1 MARMKLA
8 VPGFVSLLL
17 ALGSPA
23 INCVAQEN
31 LSPFGPLR
39 VETDAGKSDGFVLAT
54 ADRAATIFVDADDYP
69 VVGIAAEALAGDI
82 NRVTGSQP
90 KVSSETPGHADAVVL
105 IGTIGSS
112 RLIDGLI
119 QQGLLDVSDT
129 HGQWERFVIATVD
142 NPRPG
147 IAKALVVAGSDRRG
161 TAYGVFSVSE
171 SIGVSP
177 WVWWADVSP
186 ERRGFLGLPATRFVS
201 KSPSVRYR
209 GIFINDED
217 FGLLQWAK
225 KNEPGAGTIGP
236 RTYERVC
243 ELLLR
248 LKANFLWP
256 AMHEVTVAF
265 NQIPENKVVADRYA
279 IVMGSSHAEPM
290 LFNNATEWEYP
301 KGHWNYDT
309 HPELIKGVWEKRIS
323 ENALYENVYTVGIRG
338 IHDRPMQGG
347 GTLEDGVRRLERVF
361 ADQRAMLDGYVNLNV
376 EKVPQIFVPYK
387 EVLPIYR
394 AGLKVPDDVT
404 LVWVDDNFGYIRQ
417 LSNPAEQ
424 KRSGRAGVYYHLS
437 YWGGPEDYLW
447 LGSTSPALTAYEMQK
462 AYAYGADRLWVFNVG
477 DIKPN
482 EKEMEFALRLAYDIE
497 SYPVDRA
504 MTFLVDFATQS
515 FGGAHANEI
524 AELLD
529 DYYLLTTQVKPEHND
544 QMSLSESEL
553 DARLDGYADLV
564 QRAKAIGRRLP
575 AAKQDAYFQLIL
587 YPIQGAALM
596 NLKHTALHRGDVEQ
610 AVDAYEEIQDITR
623 KYNLEIAGGKW
634 DGIMNASPRGRRVFQ
649 RPVGRRDHGR
659 TGTPLHMLTPED
671 ARLAGGMKL
680 ERGAI
685 VAAAPGLQPEGNGN
699 TATFIFESPENR
711 KVSLYFLVQTP
722 EVTRDS
728 WFVRLN
734 EKEDVKNG
742 DTTGNMVD
750 WIKMMD
756 AQVRAGENFLTI
768 SQRESG
774 TAVFQV
780 AVMEPG
786 FAPPPTPA
794 EPVWPTLHL
803 DPEPLQTLPASECR
817 TITNTQKSTWTKIK
831 GLGTQRHAM
840 TLLPF
845 QTPPV
850 EDVEDAPSITYAFR
864 CSTREVTIE
873 SRFLP
878 THHVD
883 KDYALRY
890 AVNVDDG
897 PAQIVDI
904 ESPAKS
910 ATWSRNVL
918 VGYARGRT
926 THALGG
932 GEEHTVAIR
941 LLDPGMVLSQIRVY
955 TSDATAPVS
964 EAASPLL
971 EGSETN

>member
-1 MARMKLA
+1 MQGIQTLSCSQWQIALQRSSSTRTTTRSW
-8 VPGFVSLLL
+8 GSL
-17 ALGSPA
+17 
-23 INCVAQEN
+23 
-31 LSPFGPLR
+31 
-39 VETDAGKSDGFVLAT
+39 
-54 ADRAATIFVDADDYP
+54 
-69 VVGIAAEALAGDI
+69 AEALAGDI
-82 NRVTGSQP
+82 KRVTGSRP
-90 KVSSETPGHADAVVL
+90 KVSSETPGSAGAVVL

-112 RLIDGLI
+112 SLIDGLI
-119 QQGLLDVSDT
+119 RRGLLDVSDIRD
-129 HGQWERFVIATVD
+129 QWERFVIATVD

-161 TAYGVFSVSE
+161 TAFGVFSVSE
-171 SIGVSP
+171 SIGISP
-177 WVWWADVSP
+177 WVWWADVAP
-186 ERRGFLGLPATRFVS
+186 ERRDLLALPTTYFVS
-201 KSPSVRYR
+201 KSPSVKYR

-217 FGLLQWAK
+217 FGLLPWAK
-225 KNEPGAGTIGP
+225 KNEPEAGTIGP

-290 LFNNATEWEYP
+290 LFNNATEWESP

-309 HPELIKGVWEKRIS
+309 HPELIKGVWEKRVRD
-323 ENALYENVYTVGIRG
+323 NARYENVYTVGVRG

-361 ADQRAMLDGYVNLNV
+361 ADQRAMLAEYVNPNV

-417 LSNPAEQ
+417 LSDPAEQ
-424 KRSGRAGVYYHLS
+424 KRTGRAGVYYHLS
-437 YWGGPEDYLW
+437 YWGAPQDYLW

-462 AYAYGADRLWVFNVG
+462 AYAFGADRLWVFNVG

-482 EKEMEFALRLAYDIE
+482 EKEMEFALRLAYDLGR
-497 SYPVDRA
+497 YPVDRA
-504 MTFLVDFATQS
+504 MEFLNDFATEN
-515 FGGAHANEI
+515 FGGDHASEI
-524 AELLD
+524 AKLLD
-529 DYYLLTTQVKPEHND
+529 DYYLLTAQVKPEHND
-544 QMSLSESEL
+544 RMSLTESEL

-564 QRAKAIGRRLP
+564 QRAKATGRRLP

-587 YPIQGAALM
+587 YPIRGAALM
-596 NLKHTALHRGDVEQ
+596 NLKYTALHRGDVEQ
-610 AVDAYEEIQDITR
+610 AATAYEGIQDITR
-623 KYNLEIAGGKW
+623 EYNLEIAGGKW
-634 DGIMNASPRGRRVFQ
+634 DRMMDASPRDRRVFH
-649 RPVGRRDHGR
+649 RPAERRDHGR
-659 TGTPLHMLTPED
+659 TGTPLHVLAPED
-671 ARLAGGMKL
+671 ARLAGGMVH
-680 ERGAI
+680 EHGAI
-685 VAAAPGLQPEGNGN
+685 VATAPGLQPKDSGNS
-699 TATFIFESPENR
+699 ATFTFESPKGRE
-711 KVSLYFLVQTP
+711 VSLYFLAQTP
-722 EVTRDS
+722 EDTRDS

-734 EKEDVKNG
+734 DNDIVKNNEV
-742 DTTGNMVD
+742 TGNLVD
-750 WIKMMD
+750 WIKVMD
-756 AQVRAGENFLTI
+756 AQVRDGKNTLTI
-768 SQRESG
+768 GQRESG
-774 TAVFQV
+774 TAVYRV

-786 FAPPPTPA
+786 FSPPPASAKPLWPVVRPQP
-794 EPVWPTLHL
+794 EPVVAI
-803 DPEPLQTLPASECR
+803 PAADCR
-817 TITNTQKSTWTKIK
+817 EFANTETSTWTKIK
-831 GLGTQRHAM
+831 GLGIQRYAM

-850 EDVEDAPSITYAFR
+850 EDVKDAPSITYAFR
-864 CSTREVTIE
+864 CSTPEATIE

-878 THHVD
+878 THHVN

-918 VGYARGRT
+918 VGHARGRT

-932 GEEHTVAIR
+932 GDEHTVTIR
-941 LLDPGMVLSQIRVY
+941 LLDPGMVLSQVRVY
-955 TSDATAPVS
+955 ISDATPPVS

-971 EGSETN
+971 EGSETD